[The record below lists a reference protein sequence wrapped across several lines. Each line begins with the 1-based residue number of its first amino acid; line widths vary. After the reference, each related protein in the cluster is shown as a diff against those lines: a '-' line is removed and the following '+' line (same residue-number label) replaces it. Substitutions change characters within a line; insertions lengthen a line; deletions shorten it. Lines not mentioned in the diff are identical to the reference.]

1 MSDAYNSEM
10 YVAVGGAWQRAGLR
24 LMRQVEIPAETNI
37 LDVGCGSGALTISL
51 AKCGLNG
58 RTTGLDIDKA
68 QLAAAAKL
76 AKEQGI
82 ANVSW
87 VCEDLHRYAPE
98 TLFDLV
104 FCNSTLH
111 LARPG
116 VAATVKLAQWTAPG
130 GKVALQTPARDLSDE
145 VHTAVEQALVAIGE
159 ACPFPTWSSPWYLPA
174 ANELATTLREA
185 GLSKVRAMEELEPL
199 SFRNADDA
207 ALYFQGL
214 LFGPYLEKLPP
225 AKHADFLQA
234 FGEAFPV
241 ENGMLQCYLK
251 RIYVIGEK

>member
-1 MSDAYNSEM
+1 MSEAYNSEM

-24 LMRQVEIPAETNI
+24 LMRQVEIPAETRI

-51 AKCGLNG
+51 ARCGMNG
-58 RTTGLDIDKA
+58 QTTGLDISA
-68 QLAAAAKL
+68 GNIATATKL
-76 AKEQGI
+76 AKNQGI
-82 ANVSW
+82 ENVAW
-87 VCEDLHRYAPE
+87 VCDDLHHYEPE
-98 TLFDLV
+98 TPFDLV
-104 FCNSTLH
+104 FCNSSLH

-116 VAATVKLAQWTAPG
+116 VAATVKLAQWTALG
-130 GKVALQTPARDLSDE
+130 GRLALQIPARDLSEE
-145 VHTAVEQALVAIGE
+145 VQKAVESGLAAIQE
-159 ACPFPTWSSPWYLPA
+159 PCPFPTWSSPWYLPG

-199 SFRNADDA
+199 SFRNPEDA
-207 ALYFQGL
+207 ASYFQGL
-214 LFGPYLEKLPP
+214 LFAPYLEKLPP

-251 RIYVIGEK
+251 RVYVVGEK